1 MLEGWVCPGCRSI
14 NQPRTDRC
22 YSCRLERDAADDRF
36 VQSGEAAGPPVAM
49 RQPLPPGYHPGTA
62 AIWHVGPTST
72 PSEAFEAVRRAA
84 AEELADVDPASI
96 RAWGRLDP
104 NDQLWI
110 AGSFILVGV
119 AVAMADGKVEPGE
132 LERAFVKTDDLAAET
147 RSFVVNWA
155 IGLLGERSVPETVM
169 STAFSTSSPEPA
181 IAASRQA
188 LARLPEADRYRMT
201 IALHRMAWHA
211 MTVKN
216 GSPPTPATIELRQL
230 HATIERLGLDLSA
243 AVAWVQENGP

>member
-14 NQPRTDRC
+14 NQPRTNHC
-22 YSCRLERDAADDRF
+22 YSCRLERDAADGPV
-36 VQSGEAAGPPVAM
+36 VQSGQAGGTPVAV
-49 RQPLPPGYHPGTA
+49 RQPLPPGSQSGTN

-72 PSEAFEAVRRAA
+72 LSEAFEAVQRAA
-84 AEELADVDPASI
+84 AEELADVDPESI
-96 RAWGRLDP
+96 RAWGSLDP
-104 NDQLWI
+104 NDKTWI
-110 AGSFILVGV
+110 AGSFILVGI

-132 LERAFVKTDDLAAET
+132 LERAFVKIDDLGAET

-155 IGLLGERSVPETVM
+155 IGLLGERSVHETVM
-169 STAFSTSSPEPA
+169 SMAFATSTPEPA
-181 IAASRQA
+181 MAASRHA